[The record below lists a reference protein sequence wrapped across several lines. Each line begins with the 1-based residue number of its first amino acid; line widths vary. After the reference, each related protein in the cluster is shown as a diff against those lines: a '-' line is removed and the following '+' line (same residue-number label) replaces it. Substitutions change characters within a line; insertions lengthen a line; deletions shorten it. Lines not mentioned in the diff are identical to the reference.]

1 VTELTHQSVL
11 LEQAIDALVTDPDGF
26 YIDGTFGRGGHSRLI
41 LERLSQAGRLL
52 VIDKDQEAIE
62 EAIGLQE
69 QDERVIVAHQSFA
82 GIEGL
87 ADTYDVSG
95 KVAGVLLDL
104 GVSSPQLDDA
114 ARGFSFSKPGPL
126 DMRMDTSQGQTAAEW
141 LAEASEEEI
150 ANVIFE
156 YGEEKFS
163 RRMARAI
170 TREREERPIT
180 DTLQLAELIKQAN
193 PAWEKHKHPATRAF
207 QAIRIFINSELKDLE
222 KALAGIVEVLKTG
235 GRMVVIS
242 FHSLEDR
249 LVKQFISRQEKGDDY
264 PRDMPVT
271 QAQLNPTLKRVG
283 KPVKA
288 DSGELEDNV
297 RARSAVLRVAEKT
310 A

>member
-11 LEQAIDALVTDPDGF
+11 LEQAVDALVTDPDGF
-26 YIDGTFGRGGHSRLI
+26 YIDGTFGRGGHSRFI

-69 QDERVIVAHQSFA
+69 QDERVIVAHQTFA
-82 GIEGL
+82 GIEQL
-87 ADTYDVSG
+87 ADTYGVSG

-104 GVSSPQLDDA
+104 GVSSPQLDVA
-114 ARGFSFSKPGPL
+114 ARGFSFSKSGPL
-126 DMRMDTSQGQTAAEW
+126 DMRMDTSQGQTAAQW

-156 YGEEKFS
+156 YGQEKFS

-222 KALAGIVEVLKTG
+222 EALAGIVEVLKTG

-249 LVKQFISRQEKGDDY
+249 LVKQFINRQEKGDDY

-271 QAQLNPTLKRVG
+271 QSQLNPTLKRVG
-283 KPVKA
+283 KLLKA
-288 DSGELEDNV
+288 DSVELEDNV

>member
-11 LEQAIDALVTDPDGF
+11 LEQAVDALVTDPDGF
-26 YIDGTFGRGGHSRLI
+26 YIDGTFGRGGHSRFI

-52 VIDKDQEAIE
+52 VIDKDQEAIV

-69 QDERVIVAHQSFA
+69 QDERVIVAHQTFA
-82 GIEGL
+82 GIEHL
-87 ADTYDVSG
+87 ADTYGVSG

-104 GVSSPQLDDA
+104 GVSSPQLDVA
-114 ARGFSFSKPGPL
+114 ARGFSFSKSGPL
-126 DMRMDTSQGQTAAEW
+126 DMRMDTSQGQTAAQW

-156 YGEEKFS
+156 YGQEKFS

-222 KALAGIVEVLKTG
+222 EALAGIVEVLKTG

-249 LVKQFISRQEKGDDY
+249 LVKQFINRQEKGDDY

-271 QAQLNPTLKRVG
+271 QSQLNPTLKRVG
-283 KPVKA
+283 KLLKA
-288 DSGELEDNV
+288 DSVELEDNV